1 MFIFSILSSLPR
13 NALALALFAPPLAA
27 RARSDVQGPGD
38 DQVLP
43 ISDQGWRLDVGAV
56 VRNRGAQHPLLPAP
70 LHRQRQLRAEVS
82 LRFL

>member
-1 MFIFSILSSLPR
+1 MRSRSLPITIV
-13 NALALALFAPPLAA
+13 A
-27 RARSDVQGPGD
+27 ARSDVQGPGD

-56 VRNRGAQHPLLPAP
+56 VRDRGAQYPLLPAP

-82 LRFL
+82 FALLSLKRFLASP